1 MSESPYQVIA
11 AELRRRIETGELQPG
26 ERVPSTRSLV
36 RDFGVAMATA
46 TKALR
51 ALQDERLVHASPGVG
66 TIVGPP
72 PRTSR
77 TRPGPAARNG
87 PGVGPSP
94 RTARAPAP
102 RTAQA
107 SAPRNEPGSDSG
119 SGLALDRGQ
128 VVRMGIAIAD
138 AEGLPAVSMRRIAA
152 ELGVSTM
159 ALYRHV
165 GGKETLVLQM
175 VDAAFGEFPL
185 PALYGDW
192 RARVTTVAQTQWS
205 AYRAH
210 LWLAGAVSVGRP
222 QVLPQ
227 ILPHTDALLAAFK
240 PLDKTTAMYA
250 VISVFGY
257 VRGLAQAMETEAQ
270 AEQDTGLTA
279 DDWAER
285 QSEQMATLIAAGNLT
300 AFRDLLS
307 DDWDFDYDLDQLFA
321 FGLELMLDG
330 LAVRL

>member
-1 MSESPYQVIA
+1 MMDEPPYLVIA
-11 AELRRRIETGELQPG
+11 AELRRRIETGELRAG

-72 PRTSR
+72 PRT
-77 TRPGPAARNG
+77 TR
-87 PGVGPSP
+87 
-94 RTARAPAP
+94 
-102 RTAQA
+102 
-107 SAPRNEPGSDSG
+107 APRNEPGARPG
-119 SGLALDRGQ
+119 ARSGLGSEPALALERSR

-138 AEGLPAVSMRRIAA
+138 AEGLAAVSMRRIAA

-192 RARVTTVAQTQWS
+192 RARVTVVAQTQWA

-222 QVLPQ
+222 QILPNA
-227 ILPHTDALLAAFK
+227 LPHTDALLTAFK

-250 VISVFGY
+250 AISVFGY

-285 QSEQMATLIAAGNLT
+285 QSEQMAALIAAGNLT

>member
-1 MSESPYQVIA
+1 MDEPPYLVIA
-11 AELRRRIETGELQPG
+11 AELRRRIEAGELRAG

-51 ALQDERLVHASPGVG
+51 ALQDERLVHASPGIG

-72 PRTSR
+72 PRQPR
-77 TRPGPAARNG
+77 TRP
-87 PGVGPSP
+87 SP
-94 RTARAPAP
+94 
-102 RTAQA
+102 
-107 SAPRNEPGSDSG
+107 APRNEREANPGAPSSLG
-119 SGLALDRGQ
+119 AGAGLVLERGR
-128 VVRMGIAIAD
+128 VVRMGIEIAD
-138 AEGLPAVSMRRIAA
+138 AEGLAAVSMRRIAA

-175 VDAAFGEFPL
+175 IDTAFGEFPL
-185 PALYGDW
+185 PDLYGDW
-192 RARVTTVAQTQWS
+192 RARVTVVAQTQWA

-222 QVLPQ
+222 QILPNV
-227 ILPHTDALLAAFK
+227 LPHTDALLAAFK
-240 PLDKTTAMYA
+240 SLDKTTAMYA

-270 AEQDTGLTA
+270 AEQDTGLTG

-285 QSEQMATLIAAGNLT
+285 QSEQMAAVIAAGNLT

>member
-1 MSESPYQVIA
+1 MDEPPYLVIA

-26 ERVPSTRSLV
+26 DRVPSTRSLV

-51 ALQDERLVHASPGVG
+51 ALQQERLVHASPGVG
-66 TIVGPP
+66 TVVGPE
-72 PRTSR
+72 PRQTAPRSR
-77 TRPGPAARNG
+77 
-87 PGVGPSP
+87 
-94 RTARAPAP
+94 ARAATPSVAP
-102 RTAQA
+102 
-107 SAPRNEPGSDSG
+107 
-119 SGLALDRGQ
+119 LALDRGQ
-128 VVRMGIAIAD
+128 VVAMALAIAD
-138 AEGLPAVSMRRIAA
+138 AEGLAAVSMRRIAA

-175 VDAAFGEFPL
+175 VDAAFGEFPIPPL
-185 PALYGDW
+185 SGDW
-192 RARVTTVAQTQWS
+192 RARVTAVLQTQWA
-205 AYRAH
+205 AYRRH

-222 QVLPQ
+222 QVLPNL
-227 ILPHTDALLAAFK
+227 LPHTDALLAAFK
-240 PLDKTTAMYA
+240 PLDKTAAMYA

-270 AEQDTGLTA
+270 AVQDTGLTA

-285 QSEQMATLIAAGNLT
+285 QADQLSAVIAAGNLT
-300 AFRDLLS
+300 AFRDLMAG
-307 DDWDFDYDLDQLFA
+307 DFDFDYDLDQLFA

-330 LAVRL
+330 LARRLRR

>member
-1 MSESPYQVIA
+1 MDEPPYLVIA
-11 AELRRRIETGELQPG
+11 AELRRRIEAGELQPG

-72 PRTSR
+72 PRT
-77 TRPGPAARNG
+77 
-87 PGVGPSP
+87 
-94 RTARAPAP
+94 ARARPAP
-102 RTAQA
+102 QA
-107 SAPRNEPGSDSG
+107 RPE
-119 SGLALDRGQ
+119 SGLALQRSQ
-128 VVRMGIAIAD
+128 VVRMGIEIAD
-138 AEGLPAVSMRRIAA
+138 AEGLAAVSMRRIAA

-165 GGKETLVLQM
+165 GGKDTLVLQM

-192 RARVTTVAQTQWS
+192 RARVTVVAQTQWA

-250 VISVFGY
+250 VISLFGY

-285 QSEQMATLIAAGNLT
+285 QSEQMAALIAAGNLT
-300 AFRDLLS
+300 AFRDLMA
-307 DDWDFDYDLDQLFA
+307 DDWDFDYDLDRLFA